1 MKNLFSIIILFI
13 LVTNCGFKK
22 RVDHHGVHLL
32 KKKSDMIIVAETNKN
47 DIIKLLGPP
56 YVKSTFNNDLYFYIE
71 RKTTTGKL
79 IKLGKKKY
87 LENNVLVL
95 EIDDRGILL
104 KKEFY
109 DLNKMKEIKIG
120 LKGYKYLDEAIELY
134 QKSIVLKPLNP
145 NAFNNIGLIYLEKKN
160 FFRILMC
167 YLRSIPKDV

>member
-1 MKNLFSIIILFI
+1 MKNLFLIIIFFI

-32 KKKSDMIIVAETNKN
+32 KKKSDLIIVAETNKN

-56 YVKSTFNNDLYFYIE
+56 SVKSTFNNDLYFYIE

-79 IKLGKKKY
+79 IKLGKKEF

-95 EIDDRGILL
+95 EIDNRGILS

-109 DLNKMKEIKIG
+109 DLNKMKNIKIVSS
-120 LKGYKYLDEAIELY
+120 KTSVDYKKQSFIYEFLSSMR
-134 QKSIVLKPLNP
+134 QKINDPL
-145 NAFNNIGLIYLEKKN
+145 GKRKK
-160 FFRILMC
+160 
-167 YLRSIPKDV
+167 D